1 MVKRFWPLLI
11 VIIIIVLAA
20 VIIPVAASLIPHVEK
35 RIDLNDPNTIYTIL
49 SLDLPTANFPDDV
62 KKDQPLVISGHLY
75 QIART
80 YIEKI
85 NDLVMAEA
93 GETGWVFLDK
103 FEGLLQDSLTT
114 DGATTPLSSRTVSV
128 YTEYSNIMRTWD
140 VRYVLTDQDG
150 YFQATMKIDDISN
163 WNKFF
168 AAFYKGEKQEVT
180 GLVKDIQ
187 YHMGII
193 QITYMPSFAYIPE
206 QGNGSPPYPLDL
218 SNSGLKALLNV
229 YIIPIVLCSFAGTLL
244 AIIAYFIYRYR
255 KKLLAWLKRRKVF
268 RAIPEQVN
276 IETPEESITAVDEIS
291 RANREISAGDARVEI
306 LFPQVEYP
314 LPPVWGIGEP
324 LTIQS
329 HTLVDKPASD
339 IKSQPQIS
347 TSYGAI
353 DITVSGYSPLQLE
366 HTFDSKGEIRIN
378 VHFGSDPGEKISGTR
393 KIRIVD
399 YREEIVALF
408 NQLIDSLATKGV
420 KVARMMTAREIE
432 MKLKEKYP
440 DLESDV
446 MQVIVKGFEYADYS
460 LHPVA
465 RKIYIEVYLAAVRIG
480 ERFKNA

>member
-1 MVKRFWPLLI
+1 MIKRFWPLAILI
-11 VIIIIVLAA
+11 VIVVLSAN
-20 VIIPVAASLIPHVEK
+20 IIPTAAGLLPHIDK
-35 RIDLNDPNTIYTIL
+35 RGTLPSRTVLYIDSPLG
-49 SLDLPTANFPDDV
+49 NFPDNV
-62 KKDQPLVISGHLY
+62 KVGESFEVSGHLY
-75 QIART
+75 SIDNAYITQNTDYIIHQGWSSFKDTLKDNLQGAINEGILYPLPDRRITVSTEDGFAVIYYLQPDINTHTTRNVHTNRDGSFRTTIQIDNLKQWHGWVCALYEGETTWVIEDSGLPILIT
-80 YIEKI
+80 YI
-85 NDLVMAEA
+85 
-93 GETGWVFLDK
+93 LDS
-103 FEGLLQDSLTT
+103 DSIPKYNT
-114 DGATTPLSSRTVSV
+114 APLRVGT
-128 YTEYSNIMRTWD
+128 
-140 VRYVLTDQDG
+140 
-150 YFQATMKIDDISN
+150 
-163 WNKFF
+163 
-168 AAFYKGEKQEVT
+168 
-180 GLVKDIQ
+180 
-187 YHMGII
+187 
-193 QITYMPSFAYIPE
+193 
-206 QGNGSPPYPLDL
+206 
-218 SNSGLKALLNV
+218 LLNL
-229 YIIPIVLCSFAGTLL
+229 PVLSTLSYVFAGTLL
-244 AIIAYFIYRYR
+244 AIVAYFIYRYR
-255 KKLLAWLKRRKVF
+255 KKLLVWLKRRKVF